1 MVWPIFY
8 LFCFSMAFEL
18 FPPLNPPNDLTDVL
32 PPITD
37 LDPESTS
44 LSSLSNIT
52 YHTIS
57 NRLQLTL
64 KYFQSL
70 INHNPKTVI
79 YITDTNTLI
88 APIDEVLMHDNPSN
102 LSTLTYL
109 EIKHRFKKRV
119 KYNYIPVSPCI
130 SSRTFQLDPPLM
142 GIAWTHR
149 VAISLRYTSTVGGS
163 ISGSTGSPYFFNTTT
178 FGITLGEKLRLKYG
192 KERAWDN
199 LVACYST
206 ESAAR
211 LFGYIPLQVI
221 DSRLRVI
228 KLNKSESIGEDDEEE
243 KGLEWGQQWF
253 RHPPRLVIDKLQLVR
268 LVCDVGSREKLK
280 CDTKSG
286 SIRDPYGNEMIWENI
301 Y

>member
-1 MVWPIFY
+1 MINNINNAHTHYTVWPIFY

-57 NRLQLTL
+57 NRLRLTL

-130 SSRTFQLDPPLM
+130 SSRTFQLDQI
-142 GIAWTHR
+142 G
-149 VAISLRYTSTVGGS
+149 
-163 ISGSTGSPYFFNTTT
+163 
-178 FGITLGEKLRLKYG
+178 
-192 KERAWDN
+192 RAH
-199 LVACYST
+199 V
-206 ESAAR
+206 
-211 LFGYIPLQVI
+211 
-221 DSRLRVI
+221 
-228 KLNKSESIGEDDEEE
+228 
-243 KGLEWGQQWF
+243 
-253 RHPPRLVIDKLQLVR
+253 
-268 LVCDVGSREKLK
+268 
-280 CDTKSG
+280 
-286 SIRDPYGNEMIWENI
+286 
-301 Y
+301 